1 MHVIGL
7 VGGIAR
13 GKSTVAAE
21 LAALGAVVLNAD
33 RAAHEAI
40 NRPEVKQTLVERWG
54 EAILD
59 RSGEVLRQAIAE
71 RVFAPSLTD
80 NQELEF
86 LESLLHPLVR
96 RQFKSELAELAQRGA
111 AAAVA
116 TVVIDAPLLLDAGWE
131 DLCDF
136 IVFVESSEQD
146 RVERAGPRNWS
157 HSEISRREAAQMPI
171 DEKRRRATHVI
182 RNLGSRG
189 DLQGEVRAFWD
200 SIFPEKDLS

>member
-7 VGGIAR
+7 AGGIAS

-21 LAALGAVVLNAD
+21 LAALGAVVLDAD
-33 RAAHEAI
+33 RAAHQAI

-59 RSGEVLRQAIAE
+59 GSGEVLRQAIAE
-71 RVFAPSLTD
+71 RVFSPSLAD

-86 LESLLHPLVR
+86 LESLLHPLVC
-96 RQFKSELAELAQRGA
+96 RQFGSELAQLTERGVA
-111 AAAVA
+111 AA
-116 TVVIDAPLLLDAGWE
+116 VIDAPLLLDAGWE

-136 IVFVESSEQD
+136 IVFVESNEQD
-146 RVERAGPRNWS
+146 RVQRAGPRNWS

-171 DEKRRRATHVI
+171 DEKRSRATHVI

-189 DLQGEVRAFWD
+189 DLKGEVQAFWN

>member
-7 VGGIAR
+7 VGGIAS

-21 LAALGAVVLNAD
+21 LAALGAVVLDAD
-33 RAAHEAI
+33 RAAHQAI

-54 EAILD
+54 KAILD
-59 RSGEVLRQAIAE
+59 QSGEADRQAIAE
-71 RVFAPSLTD
+71 RVFSPSNVD

-86 LESLLHPLVR
+86 LENLLHPLVR
-96 RQFKSELAELAQRGA
+96 QQFKSELAELAQRGV

-116 TVVIDAPLLLDAGWE
+116 AVVIDAPLLLDADWD

-136 IVFVESSEQD
+136 IVFVESSEEN
-146 RVERAGPRNWS
+146 RVERVGPRNWS

-182 RNLGSRG
+182 RNLGSHG
-189 DLQGEVRAFWD
+189 DLQAEVRAFWD
-200 SIFPEKDLS
+200 SIFPERDPS

>member
-7 VGGIAR
+7 AGGIAS

-21 LAALGAVVLNAD
+21 LAALGAVVLDAD
-33 RAAHEAI
+33 RAAHQAI

-59 RSGEVLRQAIAE
+59 GSGEVLRQAIAE
-71 RVFAPSLTD
+71 RVFSPSLAD

-86 LESLLHPLVR
+86 LENLLHPLVR
-96 RQFKSELAELAQRGA
+96 RQFESELAPLSQRGVA
-111 AAAVA
+111 AA
-116 TVVIDAPLLLDAGWE
+116 VIDAPLLLDAGWE

-136 IVFVESSEQD
+136 IVFVESNEQD
-146 RVERAGPRNWS
+146 RVQRAGPRNWS

-171 DEKRRRATHVI
+171 DEKRSRATHVI

-189 DLQGEVRAFWD
+189 DLKGEVQAFWN

>member
-7 VGGIAR
+7 AGGIAS

-21 LAALGAVVLNAD
+21 LAALGAVVLDAD
-33 RAAHEAI
+33 RAAHQAI

-59 RSGEVLRQAIAE
+59 ESSEVLRQAIAE
-71 RVFAPSLTD
+71 RVFSPSLAD

-86 LESLLHPLVR
+86 LENLLHPLVR
-96 RQFKSELAELAQRGA
+96 RQFESELAPLSQRGVA
-111 AAAVA
+111 AA
-116 TVVIDAPLLLDAGWE
+116 VIDAPLLLDAGWE

-136 IVFVESSEQD
+136 IVFVESNEQD
-146 RVERAGPRNWS
+146 RVQRAGPRNWS

-171 DEKRRRATHVI
+171 DEKRSRATHVI

-189 DLQGEVRAFWD
+189 DLQGEVQAFWN

>member
-7 VGGIAR
+7 AGGIAS

-21 LAALGAVVLNAD
+21 LAALGAVVLDAD
-33 RAAHEAI
+33 RAAHQAI

-59 RSGEVLRQAIAE
+59 ESGEVLRQAIAE
-71 RVFAPSLTD
+71 RVFSPSLAD

-86 LESLLHPLVR
+86 LENLLHPLVR
-96 RQFKSELAELAQRGA
+96 RQFESEMAQLTEQGVA
-111 AAAVA
+111 AA
-116 TVVIDAPLLLDAGWE
+116 VIDAPLLLDAGWE

-146 RVERAGPRNWS
+146 RVQRAGPRNWS

-171 DEKRRRATHVI
+171 DEKRSRATHVI

-189 DLQGEVRAFWD
+189 DLKGEVQAFWN

>member
-7 VGGIAR
+7 VGGIAS
-13 GKSTVAAE
+13 GKSTVATE

-59 RSGEVLRQAIAE
+59 ESGEALRQAIAE
-71 RVFAPSLTD
+71 RVFSPSLAD

-86 LESLLHPLVR
+86 LESLLHPLIR
-96 RQFKSELAELAQRGA
+96 RQFKGELAQLSQRGVA
-111 AAAVA
+111 AA
-116 TVVIDAPLLLDAGWE
+116 VIDAPLLLDAGWE

-157 HSEISRREAAQMPI
+157 HSEIYRREAAQMPI

-182 RNLGSRG
+182 RNLGPRG
-189 DLQGEVRAFWD
+189 DLQGKVRAFWD

>member
-7 VGGIAR
+7 AGGIAS

-21 LAALGAVVLNAD
+21 LAALGAVVLDAD
-33 RAAHEAI
+33 RAAHQAI

-59 RSGEVLRQAIAE
+59 ESGEVLRRAIAE
-71 RVFAPSLTD
+71 RVFSPSLAD

-86 LESLLHPLVR
+86 LENLLHPLVR
-96 RQFKSELAELAQRGA
+96 RQLESELAPLSQRGVA
-111 AAAVA
+111 AA
-116 TVVIDAPLLLDAGWE
+116 VIDAPLLLDAGWE

-136 IVFVESSEQD
+136 IVFVESNEQD
-146 RVERAGPRNWS
+146 RVQRAGPRNWS

-171 DEKRRRATHVI
+171 DEKRSRATHVI

-189 DLQGEVRAFWD
+189 DLKGEVQAFWN

>member
-7 VGGIAR
+7 AGGIAS

-21 LAALGAVVLNAD
+21 LAALGAVVLDAD
-33 RAAHEAI
+33 RAAHQAI

-59 RSGEVLRQAIAE
+59 GSGEVLRQAIAE
-71 RVFAPSLTD
+71 RVFSPSLAD

-86 LESLLHPLVR
+86 LENLLHPLVR
-96 RQFKSELAELAQRGA
+96 RQFESELAPLSQRGVA
-111 AAAVA
+111 AAI
-116 TVVIDAPLLLDAGWE
+116 IDAPLLLDAGWE

-136 IVFVESSEQD
+136 IVFVESNEQD
-146 RVERAGPRNWS
+146 RVQRAGPRNWS

-189 DLQGEVRAFWD
+189 DLKGEVQAFWN

>member
-7 VGGIAR
+7 AGGIAS

-21 LAALGAVVLNAD
+21 LAVLGAVVLNAD
-33 RAAHEAI
+33 RAAHQAI

-59 RSGEVLRQAIAE
+59 GSGEVLRQAIAE
-71 RVFAPSLTD
+71 RVFSPSLAN

-96 RQFKSELAELAQRGA
+96 RQFKSELAQLSQRGV
-111 AAAVA
+111 AAAVL
-116 TVVIDAPLLLDAGWE
+116 DAPLLLDAGWE

-182 RNLGSRG
+182 HNLGSRG

>member
-7 VGGIAR
+7 AGEIAS

-21 LAALGAVVLNAD
+21 LAALGAVVLDAD
-33 RAAHEAI
+33 RAAHQAI

-59 RSGEVLRQAIAE
+59 GSGEVLRQAIAE
-71 RVFAPSLTD
+71 RVFSPSLAD

-86 LESLLHPLVR
+86 LENLLHPLVR
-96 RQFKSELAELAQRGA
+96 RQFESELAPLSQRG
-111 AAAVA
+111 VA
-116 TVVIDAPLLLDAGWE
+116 SAVIDAPLLLDAGWE
-131 DLCDF
+131 DLCGF
-136 IVFVESSEQD
+136 IVCVEANAQD
-146 RVERAGPRNWS
+146 RIQRAGPRNWS
-157 HSEISRREAAQMPI
+157 RSGISRREAAQMPI

-189 DLQGEVRAFWD
+189 DLKGEVQAFWN

>member
-7 VGGIAR
+7 AGGIAS

-21 LAALGAVVLNAD
+21 LAALGAVVLDAD
-33 RAAHEAI
+33 RAAHQAI
-40 NRPEVKQTLVERWG
+40 NRPEVKQTLVKRWG

-59 RSGEVLRQAIAE
+59 GSGEVLRQAIAE
-71 RVFAPSLTD
+71 RVFSPSLAD

-86 LESLLHPLVR
+86 LENLLHPLVR
-96 RQFKSELAELAQRGA
+96 RQFESELAPLSQRGVA
-111 AAAVA
+111 AA
-116 TVVIDAPLLLDAGWE
+116 VIDAPLLLEAGWE

-146 RVERAGPRNWS
+146 RVQRAGPRNWS

-171 DEKRRRATHVI
+171 DEKRSRATHVI

-189 DLQGEVRAFWD
+189 DLKGEVQAIWN

>member
-7 VGGIAR
+7 AGGIAS

-21 LAALGAVVLNAD
+21 LAALGAVVLDAD
-33 RAAHEAI
+33 RAAHQAI

-59 RSGEVLRQAIAE
+59 GSGEVLRQAIAE
-71 RVFAPSLTD
+71 RVFSPSLAD

-96 RQFKSELAELAQRGA
+96 RQFESELAPLTQRGVA
-111 AAAVA
+111 AA
-116 TVVIDAPLLLDAGWE
+116 VIDAPLLLDAGWE

-136 IVFVESSEQD
+136 IVFVESNEQD
-146 RVERAGPRNWS
+146 RVQRAGPRNWS
-157 HSEISRREAAQMPI
+157 HGEISRREAAQMPI

-189 DLQGEVRAFWD
+189 DLKGEVQAFWN
-200 SIFPEKDLS
+200 SIFPEKDPS

>member
-7 VGGIAR
+7 AGGIAS

-21 LAALGAVVLNAD
+21 LAALGAVVLDAD
-33 RAAHEAI
+33 RAAHQAI
-40 NRPEVKQTLVERWG
+40 NRPEVKQILVEHWG

-59 RSGEVLRQAIAE
+59 GSGEVLRQAIAE
-71 RVFAPSLTD
+71 RVFSPSLAD

-86 LESLLHPLVR
+86 LENLLHPLVH
-96 RQFKSELAELAQRGA
+96 RQFESELAPLSQRGVA
-111 AAAVA
+111 AA
-116 TVVIDAPLLLDAGWE
+116 VIDAPLLLDAGWE

-136 IVFVESSEQD
+136 IVFVESNEQD
-146 RVERAGPRNWS
+146 RVQRAGPRNWS

-171 DEKRRRATHVI
+171 DEKRSRATHVI

-189 DLQGEVRAFWD
+189 DLQGEVQAFWN

>member
-7 VGGIAR
+7 AGEIAS

-21 LAALGAVVLNAD
+21 LAALGAVVLDAD
-33 RAAHEAI
+33 RAAHQAI

-59 RSGEVLRQAIAE
+59 GSGEVLRQAIAE
-71 RVFAPSLTD
+71 RVFSPSLAD

-86 LESLLHPLVR
+86 LENLLHPLVR
-96 RQFKSELAELAQRGA
+96 RQFESELAPLSQRGVA
-111 AAAVA
+111 AA
-116 TVVIDAPLLLDAGWE
+116 VIDAPLLLEAGWE

-136 IVFVESSEQD
+136 IVFVESNAQD
-146 RVERAGPRNWS
+146 RVQRAGPRNWS
-157 HSEISRREAAQMPI
+157 RSEISRREAAQMPI

-189 DLQGEVRAFWD
+189 DLKGEVQAFWN

>member
-7 VGGIAR
+7 VGGIAS

-21 LAALGAVVLNAD
+21 LAVLGAIVLNAD

-40 NRPEVKQTLVERWG
+40 NRPEVKQTLVKRWG

-59 RSGEVLRQAIAE
+59 PSGEALRQAIAE
-71 RVFAPSLTD
+71 RVFSPSLAD

-86 LESLLHPLVR
+86 LESLLHPLVH
-96 RQFKSELAELAQRGA
+96 RQFKSELAQLSQRGVVA
-111 AAAVA
+111 A
-116 TVVIDAPLLLDAGWE
+116 ILDAPLLLDAGWE

>member
-7 VGGIAR
+7 TGGIAS

-21 LAALGAVVLNAD
+21 LAALGAVVLDAD
-33 RAAHEAI
+33 RAAHQSI

-59 RSGEVLRQAIAE
+59 RSGEADRQAIAE
-71 RVFAPSLTD
+71 RVFSPSDVD

-86 LESLLHPLVR
+86 LENLLHPLVSQ
-96 RQFKSELAELAQRGA
+96 QFKSELTELAQRGA
-111 AAAVA
+111 AAA
-116 TVVIDAPLLLDAGWE
+116 VIDAPLLLDAGWE

-136 IVFVESSEQD
+136 IVFVESNEQD
-146 RVERAGPRNWS
+146 RVQRAGPRNWS

-189 DLQGEVRAFWD
+189 DLQGEVRTFWD
-200 SIFPEKDLS
+200 SIFPGKAPS

>member
-7 VGGIAR
+7 AGGIAS

-21 LAALGAVVLNAD
+21 LAALGAVVLDAD
-33 RAAHEAI
+33 RAAHQAI
-40 NRPEVKQTLVERWG
+40 NRPEVKQALVERWG

-59 RSGEVLRQAIAE
+59 GSGEVLRQAIAE
-71 RVFAPSLTD
+71 RVFSPSLAD
-80 NQELEF
+80 NQELKF

-96 RQFKSELAELAQRGA
+96 RQFESELAQFTERGVA
-111 AAAVA
+111 AA
-116 TVVIDAPLLLDAGWE
+116 VIDAPLLLDAGWE

-146 RVERAGPRNWS
+146 RVQRAGPRNWS

-189 DLQGEVRAFWD
+189 DLKGEVQAFWN
-200 SIFPEKDLS
+200 SVFPEKDLS

>member
-1 MHVIGL
+1 MHVIGI
-7 VGGIAR
+7 VGGIAS
-13 GKSTVAAE
+13 GKSTVAVE

-33 RAAHEAI
+33 QAAHEAI

-59 RSGEVLRQAIAE
+59 GSGEALRQAIAE
-71 RVFAPSLTD
+71 RVFSPSLAD

-96 RQFKSELAELAQRGA
+96 RQFKSELAQLSQRGV
-111 AAAVA
+111 AAAVL
-116 TVVIDAPLLLDAGWE
+116 DAPLLLDAGWE

-136 IVFVESSEQD
+136 IVFVESSEQN

-171 DEKRRRATHVI
+171 NEKRRRATHVI
-182 RNLGSRG
+182 RNLGSFG
-189 DLQGEVRAFWD
+189 DLQREVRAFWD